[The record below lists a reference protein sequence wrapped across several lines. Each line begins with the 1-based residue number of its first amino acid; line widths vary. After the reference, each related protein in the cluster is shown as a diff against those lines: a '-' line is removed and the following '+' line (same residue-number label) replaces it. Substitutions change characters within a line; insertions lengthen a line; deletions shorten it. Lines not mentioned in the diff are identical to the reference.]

1 MKRLFTTLFL
11 LSVIAAYGTE
21 ERINNNWLFRIA
33 TEPTADYSAEK
44 LDCSDWQTVRLPHTP
59 RYEKYYP
66 IEQWQGICWYRHT
79 IEVDKVKGEQW
90 WLNIEGAM
98 SVADVW
104 VNGKH
109 CTHHLGGY
117 LPVVVDLTNY
127 LHKGKNSVAVRL
139 DNNNNPL
146 LGRPIKRLDFLWYG
160 GLYRNVSLIRKGE
173 VAITHPFI
181 DTTAAEGGVFV
192 SYDKVSE
199 KSADVNVNVSVE
211 NDGKKAK
218 NIVVVNRLLDGD
230 KVVAESRNE
239 QNLAGKSRATV
250 RSKIVVENPRLWSHL
265 SPARYTLQT
274 NIEVGG
280 KVVDSE
286 SQKIGIRSIE
296 IKDDILYINGKKAF
310 LRGVNRHQCHPY
322 IGYAL
327 SDNAQ
332 VRDAVR
338 IKESGFDFVRLSH
351 YPQSTAFLKACD
363 SLGIFVL
370 NCVFG
375 WQYFDKKEPK
385 FREFCYQQT
394 RDMVRRDR
402 NHPSILAWEASLN
415 ETKQPADFIAEMSRL
430 VHEEYPAPYCYS
442 AGWQR
447 GYDIYVESR
456 QFRIFNKTEKYGVP
470 LIVSE
475 YGDWEYFANDGG
487 LTQYVRGWRQKPEL
501 TSRQLREDGEKRMV
515 QQVKNLCEAH
525 TDNHRAV
532 KAMGDGY
539 WVMFD
544 YNRGGDPMIE
554 ASGVMS
560 HDRLPKYAYYYYRS
574 LRPEGEPMVYIASY
588 LDENSPAEKA
598 VISNCEEVRFFDG
611 NSEQWFAKAHFDTKA
626 TPMRTLMISDK
637 FPKGCK
643 SLTAVGYRNGKEVAR
658 HTVIAPEKPEKIA
671 IELGECGIKLGK
683 NDQIFVYVRLQDKN
697 GTTPNFTGGEVRLSV
712 EGDAIIE
719 GDKISPFRA
728 GVASF
733 MLRTGDKGGNIKIGA
748 EYDKLTDTV
757 QINF

>member
-1 MKRLFTTLFL
+1 ML
-11 LSVIAAYGTE
+11 LAAIANAE
-21 ERINNNWLFRIA
+21 EVRINHNWLFRIA
-33 TEPTADYSAEK
+33 ADATADYSAEK
-44 LDCSDWQTVRLPHTP
+44 LDCSEWQEVRLPHTP

-79 IEVDKVKGEQW
+79 VEVDKLGGNQW

-98 SVADVW
+98 NVADVW
-104 VNGKH
+104 VNGVH
-109 CTHHLGGY
+109 CTHHLGGF
-117 LPVVVDLTNY
+117 LPVAVDLTAH
-127 LHKGKNSVAVRL
+127 LHKGKNIVAVRL
-139 DNNNNPL
+139 DNNDSPIT
-146 LGRPIKRLDFLWYG
+146 GPRPVKRLDFFWYG
-160 GLYRNVSLIRKGE
+160 GMYRNVSLIRKGE

-181 DTTAAEGGVFV
+181 DTTPAEGGVFV

-199 KSADVNVNVSVE
+199 KSADVNVAVSVE
-211 NDGKKAK
+211 NDSKKSK
-218 NIVVVNRLLDGD
+218 NIVVVNRLLDGE
-230 KVVAESRNE
+230 KVVAENRAE
-239 QNLAGKSRATV
+239 QRLAGGSRTTV
-250 RSKIVVENPRLWSHL
+250 KSKIVVENPRLWSHL

-274 NIEVGG
+274 SIEVGG

-286 SQKIGIRSIE
+286 SRKIGIRSIE
-296 IKDDILYINGKKAF
+296 IKDDILYVNGKQTF

-322 IGYAL
+322 VGYAL

-332 VRDAVR
+332 MRDAVR
-338 IKESGFDFVRLSH
+338 IKEAGFDFVRLSH
-351 YPQSTAFLKACD
+351 YPQSPAFLEACD

-370 NCVFG
+370 NCVYG
-375 WQYFDKKEPK
+375 WQYFNHKEPK

-456 QFRIFNKTEKYGVP
+456 QFRLFNKTKEYGVP

-475 YGDWEYFANDGG
+475 YGDWEYYANDGG

-501 TSRQLREDGEKRMV
+501 SSRQLREHGEKRMV
-515 QQVKNLCEAH
+515 QMVTNLNTAH
-525 TDNHRAV
+525 IDNHTSV

-544 YNRGGDPMIE
+544 YNRGYTEEIE

-574 LRPEGEPMVYIASY
+574 LRPEGEPMVYIASN
-588 LDENSPAEKA
+588 LDQDSPAEKA
-598 VISNCEEVRFFDG
+598 IISNCEVVKLLSDGKEVA
-611 NSEQWFAKAHFDTKA
+611 ELHFDVKA
-626 TPMRTLMISDK
+626 TPMRTFQKVALPDCNNLI
-637 FPKGCK
+637 
-643 SLTAVGYRNGKEVAR
+643 AIGYRNGKEVAH
-658 HTVIAPEKPEKIA
+658 HTVLAPEKGEKIA
-671 IELGECGIKLGK
+671 VELSECGVKLGK

-719 GDKISPFRA
+719 GDSVSPFRA
-728 GVASF
+728 GIASF
-733 MLRTGDKGGNIKIGA
+733 IIRSGDKGGEIKVKAKYGT
-748 EYDKLTDTV
+748 LTDSA
-757 QINF
+757 QISF

>member
-11 LSVIAAYGTE
+11 LSAIVAYGRE
-21 ERINNNWLFRIA
+21 ERMNHNWLFRIA
-33 TEPTADYSAEK
+33 TDATADYSSEA

-66 IEQWQGICWYRHT
+66 VEQWQGICWYRHSV
-79 IEVDKVKGEQW
+79 EVDNLRGEQW

-98 SVADVW
+98 NVADVW
-104 VNGKH
+104 VNGVH
-109 CTHHLGGY
+109 CAHHLGGY
-117 LPVVVDLTNY
+117 LPLAVDLTRH
-127 LHKGKNSVAVRL
+127 LHKGNNSIAVRL
-139 DNNNNPL
+139 DNNDNPIT
-146 LGRPIKRLDFLWYG
+146 GPRPIKRLDFFWYG

-181 DTTAAEGGVFV
+181 DTTPAEGGVFV
-192 SYDKVSE
+192 TYDNVSE
-199 KSADVNVNVSVE
+199 SSADVNIGVSVE

-230 KVVAESRNE
+230 KVVAESRAE
-239 QNLAGKSRATV
+239 QKLNGKSRTTV
-250 RSKIVVENPRLWSHL
+250 RSTIKVENPRLWSHL
-265 SPARYTLQT
+265 SPSLYTLQT
-274 NIEVGG
+274 LVEVGG
-280 KVVDSE
+280 KVADSE
-286 SQKIGIRSIE
+286 SRKIGIRSIE
-296 IKDDILYINGKKAF
+296 IKDNELYINGEKSF

-338 IKESGFDFVRLSH
+338 IKEAGFDFVRLSH

-375 WQYFDKKEPK
+375 WQYFNHKEPK

-456 QFRIFNKTEKYGVP
+456 QFRIFNNVKEHDVP

-475 YGDWEYFANDGG
+475 YGDWEYYANDGG

-501 TSRQLREDGEKRMV
+501 SSRQLREHGERRMV
-515 QQVKNLCEAH
+515 QMVENLSTAH
-525 TDNHRAV
+525 TDNLTSV
-532 KAMGDGY
+532 KAMADGF

-544 YNRGGDPMIE
+544 YNRGYTDEIE

-560 HDRLPKYAYYYYRS
+560 LDRLPKYAYYYYRS

-588 LDENSPAEKA
+588 LDENSPVEKA
-598 VISNCEEVRFFDG
+598 IISNCEVVKLISEGKEVGKLQF
-611 NSEQWFAKAHFDTKA
+611 NPYAKPLHTFQKVALPD
-626 TPMRTLMISDK
+626 
-637 FPKGCK
+637 CNN
-643 SLTAVGYRNGKEVAR
+643 LTAIGFRNGKEVAR
-658 HTVIAPEKPEKIA
+658 HTVLAPEALTKIA
-671 IELGECGIKLGK
+671 IECSECGVKLGK

-697 GTTPNFTGGEVRLSV
+697 GTTPNFTGGEVQLSIEGDATV
-712 EGDAIIE
+712 EGDNV
-719 GDKISPFRA
+719 SPFRA

-733 MLRTGDKGGNIKIGA
+733 IIRSGDKGGEIKLKAKYGA
-748 EYDKLTDTV
+748 MTDTA
-757 QINF
+757 QLSF

>member
-1 MKRLFTTLFL
+1 MKKILTTLFL
-11 LSVIAAYGTE
+11 LSTIIAYGAE
-21 ERINNNWLFRIA
+21 KQMNHNWLFRMA
-33 TEPTADYSAEK
+33 NEPTADYSAEK

-79 IEVDKVKGEQW
+79 IEVDKVRGEQW

-98 SVADVW
+98 NVADVW
-104 VNGKH
+104 VNGVH

-117 LPVVVDLTNY
+117 LPVAVDLTKH
-127 LHKGKNSVAVRL
+127 LHKGKNVVAIRL
-139 DNNNNPL
+139 DNNDNPIT
-146 LGRPIKRLDFLWYG
+146 GPRPIKRLDFFWYG

-181 DTTAAEGGVFV
+181 DTTPAEGGVFV

-199 KSADVNVNVSVE
+199 KSADVNVAVSVE
-211 NDGKKAK
+211 NDGKKAN
-218 NIVVVNRLLDGD
+218 NIVVVNRLLDGK

-239 QNLAGKSRATV
+239 QKLAGKSRTTV
-250 RSKIVVENPRLWSHL
+250 KAKIVVKKPRLWSHL
-265 SPARYTLQT
+265 SPALYTLQT
-274 NIEVGG
+274 AIEVGG
-280 KVVDSE
+280 KIVDEE
-286 SQKIGIRSIE
+286 SRKIGIRSIE
-296 IKDDILYINGKKAF
+296 IKNNELYINGKKSF

-338 IKESGFDFVRLSH
+338 IKEAGFDFVRLSH

-370 NCVFG
+370 NCVYG
-375 WQYFDKKEPK
+375 WQFFNKKEPK

-456 QFRIFNKTEKYGVP
+456 QFRIFNKTKSDDVP

-475 YGDWEYFANDGG
+475 YGDWEYYANDGG

-515 QQVKNLCEAH
+515 QMVENLSTAH
-525 TDNHRAV
+525 TDNHRSV
-532 KAMGDGY
+532 NAMADGY

-544 YNRGGDPMIE
+544 YNRGYTAEIE

-574 LRPEGEPMVYIASY
+574 LRPEGKPMVYIASY
-588 LDENSPAEKA
+588 LDENSPVEKA
-598 VISNCEEVRFFDG
+598 IISNCEVVKLLSDGKEVA
-611 NSEQWFAKAHFDTKA
+611 ELKFDTCAKPLHTFQKVA
-626 TPMRTLMISDK
+626 MPN
-637 FPKGCK
+637 CNN
-643 SLTAVGYRNGKEVAR
+643 LTAIGFHNGKEVAR
-658 HTVIAPEKPEKIA
+658 HTVFAPEALIKIA
-671 IELGECGIKLGK
+671 IELSECGVKLGK
-683 NDQIFVYVRLQDKN
+683 NDQIFIYVRLQDKN
-697 GTTPNFTGGEVRLSV
+697 GTVPNFTGGEVRLSV

-719 GDKISPFRA
+719 GDNISPFRA

-733 MLRTGDKGGNIKIGA
+733 IIRSGDKGGEIKLKA
-748 EYDKLTDTV
+748 EYGTMSDSA

>member
-1 MKRLFTTLFL
+1 MKRILTALFL
-11 LSVIAAYGTE
+11 LSSFVVNAE
-21 ERINNNWLFRIA
+21 ERINNDWLFHIA
-33 TEPTADYSAEK
+33 SDATADYSAEK
-44 LDCSDWQTVRLPHTP
+44 LDCTKWQEVRLPHTP
-59 RYEKYYP
+59 RYEKFYKG
-66 IEQWQGICWYRHT
+66 EQWQGICWYRRT
-79 IEVDKVKGEQW
+79 VEVDKVRGEQL

-98 SVADVW
+98 NVADVW
-104 VNGKH
+104 VNGVH
-109 CTHHLGGY
+109 CAHHLGGY
-117 LPVVVDLTNY
+117 LPVAVDLTPH
-127 LHKGKNSVAVRL
+127 LHKGKNAIAIRL
-139 DNNNNPL
+139 DNNDNPVT
-146 LGRPIKRLDFLWYG
+146 GPRPIKRLDFLWYG

-181 DTTAAEGGVFV
+181 DTTPAEGGVFV

-199 KSADVNVNVSVE
+199 KSANVNVAVSVE

-218 NIVVVNRLLDGD
+218 NIVVVNRLIEGE
-230 KVVAESRNE
+230 KVVAESRAE
-239 QNLAGKSRATV
+239 QKLAGKSRTTV
-250 RSKIVVENPRLWSHL
+250 KSTIKVENPRLWSHL
-265 SPARYTLQT
+265 SPARYTLKT
-274 NIEVGG
+274 SVEVGG
-280 KVVDSE
+280 KVVDEE
-286 SQKIGIRSIE
+286 SRKIGIRSIE
-296 IKDDILYINGKKAF
+296 IKDNELYVNGKKSF

-338 IKESGFDFVRLSH
+338 IKEAGFDFVRLSH
-351 YPQSTAFLKACD
+351 YPQSPAFLEACD

-375 WQYFDKKEPK
+375 WQYFNKKDPK

-402 NHPSILAWEASLN
+402 NHPSILAWESSLN

-447 GYDIYVESR
+447 GWDIYVESR
-456 QFRIFNKTEKYGVP
+456 QFRIFNNVKEHNVP

-475 YGDWEYFANDGG
+475 YGDWEYYANDGG
-487 LTQYVRGWRQKPEL
+487 LTQYIRNWRQKPEL
-501 TSRQLREDGEKRMV
+501 TSRQLREHGEKRMV
-515 QQVKNLCEAH
+515 QMVENLSTAH
-525 TDNHRAV
+525 IDNLTSV
-532 KAMGDGY
+532 KAMADGF

-544 YNRGGDPMIE
+544 YNRGYTDETE

-560 HDRLPKYAYYYYRS
+560 LDRLPKYAYYYYRS

-598 VISNCEEVRFFDG
+598 IISNCELVKLLSDGKVVGELKFDI
-611 NSEQWFAKAHFDTKA
+611 KA
-626 TPMRTLMISDK
+626 TPMRTFQKVLL
-637 FPKGCK
+637 PECNN
-643 SLTAVGYRNGKEVAR
+643 LTAVGYRNGQEVAR
-658 HTVIAPEKPEKIA
+658 HTVSSPEALTKLA
-671 IELGECGIKLGK
+671 IELSECGVKLGK

-719 GDKISPFRA
+719 GERVSPFRA

-733 MLRTGDKGGNIKIGA
+733 IVRSGIKGGEIKVKA
-748 EYDKLTDTV
+748 EYGTMTNSAR
-757 QINF
+757 ISF

>member
-1 MKRLFTTLFL
+1 MKRILTALFL
-11 LSVIAAYGTE
+11 LSSFVVNAE
-21 ERINNNWLFRIA
+21 ERINNDWLFHIA
-33 TEPTADYSAEK
+33 SDATADYSAEK
-44 LDCSDWQTVRLPHTP
+44 LDCTKWQEVRLPHTP
-59 RYEKYYP
+59 RYEKFYKG
-66 IEQWQGICWYRHT
+66 EQWQGICWYRRT
-79 IEVDKVKGEQW
+79 VEVDKVRGEQL

-98 SVADVW
+98 NVADVW
-104 VNGKH
+104 VNGVH
-109 CTHHLGGY
+109 CAHHLGGY
-117 LPVVVDLTNY
+117 LPVAVDLTPH
-127 LHKGKNSVAVRL
+127 LHKGKNAIAIRL
-139 DNNNNPL
+139 DNNDNPVT
-146 LGRPIKRLDFLWYG
+146 GPRPIKRLDFLWYG

-181 DTTAAEGGVFV
+181 DTTPAEGGVFV

-199 KSADVNVNVSVE
+199 KSADVNVAVSVE
-211 NDGKKAK
+211 NDGKRAK
-218 NIVVVNRLLDGD
+218 NIVVVNRLVEGE
-230 KVVAESRNE
+230 KVVAESRAE
-239 QNLAGKSRATV
+239 QKLAGKSRTTV
-250 RSKIVVENPRLWSHL
+250 KSTIKVENPRLWSHL
-265 SPARYTLQT
+265 SPARYTLKT
-274 NIEVGG
+274 SVEVGG
-280 KVVDSE
+280 KVVDEE
-286 SQKIGIRSIE
+286 SRKIGIRSIE
-296 IKDDILYINGKKAF
+296 IKDNELYVNGKKRF

-338 IKESGFDFVRLSH
+338 IKEAGFDFVRLSH
-351 YPQSTAFLKACD
+351 YPQSPAFLEACD

-375 WQYFDKKEPK
+375 WQYFNKKDPK

-402 NHPSILAWEASLN
+402 NHPSILAWESSLN

-447 GYDIYVESR
+447 GWDIYVESR
-456 QFRIFNKTEKYGVP
+456 QFRIFNNVKEHNVP

-475 YGDWEYFANDGG
+475 YGDWEYYANDGG
-487 LTQYVRGWRQKPEL
+487 LTQYIRNWRQKPEL
-501 TSRQLREDGEKRMV
+501 TSRQLREHGEKRMV
-515 QQVKNLCEAH
+515 QMVENLSTAH
-525 TDNHRAV
+525 IDNLTSV
-532 KAMGDGY
+532 KAMADGF

-544 YNRGGDPMIE
+544 YNRGYTDETE

-560 HDRLPKYAYYYYRS
+560 LDRLPKYAYYYYRS

-598 VISNCEEVRFFDG
+598 IISNCELVKLLSDGKVVGELKFDI
-611 NSEQWFAKAHFDTKA
+611 KA
-626 TPMRTLMISDK
+626 TPMRTFQKVLLPD
-637 FPKGCK
+637 CNN
-643 SLTAVGYRNGKEVAR
+643 LTAVGYRNGQEVAR
-658 HTVIAPEKPEKIA
+658 HTVSSPEALTKLA
-671 IELGECGIKLGK
+671 IELSECGVKLGK

-719 GDKISPFRA
+719 GERVSPFRA

-733 MLRTGDKGGNIKIGA
+733 IVRSGIKGGEIKVKA
-748 EYDKLTDTV
+748 EYGTMTDSA
-757 QINF
+757 QISF

>member
-1 MKRLFTTLFL
+1 MKRILTSLLL
-11 LSVIAAYGTE
+11 LSSLVLHAE
-21 ERINNNWLFRIA
+21 ERMNHDWLFRIA
-33 TEPTADYSAEK
+33 TDATADYSAER
-44 LDCSDWQTVRLPHTP
+44 LDCTDWQRVRLPHTP

-79 IEVDKVKGEQW
+79 VEVERLRGEQW

-98 SVADVW
+98 NVADVW
-104 VNGKH
+104 VNGVH

-117 LPVVVDLTNY
+117 LPVAVDLTKH
-127 LHKGKNSVAVRL
+127 LHKGKNTIAIRL
-139 DNNNNPL
+139 DNNDNPTT
-146 LGRPIKRLDFLWYG
+146 GPRPIKKLDFMFYG

-181 DTTAAEGGVFV
+181 DTTPAEGGVFV

-199 KSADVNVNVSVE
+199 RSADVNVAVSVE

-218 NIVVVNRLLDGD
+218 NIVVVNRLLDGER
-230 KVVAESRNE
+230 VVAESHNE
-239 QNLAGKSRATV
+239 QNVGGRSRTTV
-250 RSKIVVENPRLWSHL
+250 KANMVIKNPRLWSHL

-274 NIEVGG
+274 VVEVDG
-280 KVVDSE
+280 KVVDEE
-286 SQKIGIRSIE
+286 SRKIGIRSIE
-296 IKDDILYINGKKAF
+296 IKDNELYVNGKKTF

-322 IGYAL
+322 VGYAVC
-327 SDNAQ
+327 DNAQ

-338 IKESGFDFVRLSH
+338 IKEAGFDFVRLSH
-351 YPQSTAFLKACD
+351 YPQSTAFLEACD

-375 WQYFDKKEPK
+375 WQYFNKKEPA

-456 QFRIFNKTEKYGVP
+456 QFRIFNHIKDHDVP

-475 YGDWEYFANDGG
+475 YGDWEYYANDGG

-501 TSRQLREDGEKRMV
+501 TSRQLREDGERRMV
-515 QQVKNLCEAH
+515 QMVENLNTAH
-525 TDNHRAV
+525 IDNLTSV
-532 KAMGDGY
+532 KAMADGF

-544 YNRGGDPMIE
+544 YNRGYTAEIE

-560 HDRLPKYAYYYYRS
+560 LDRLPKYAYYYYRS
-574 LRPEGEPMVYIASY
+574 LRTEGEPMVYIASY
-588 LDENSPAEKA
+588 LDKNSPAEKA
-598 VISNCEEVRFFDG
+598 IISNCEVVKLISDGEVVG
-611 NSEQWFAKAHFDTKA
+611 ELNFDTKA
-626 TPMRTLMISDK
+626 TPMRTFRRVAL
-637 FPKGCK
+637 PNCNN
-643 SLTAVGYRNGKEVAR
+643 LTAIGYRNGKEVAR
-658 HTVIAPEKPEKIA
+658 HTVLAPEKAENIA
-671 IELGECGIKLGK
+671 VEVSDCGVALGK
-683 NDQIFVYVRLQDKN
+683 NDQAFVYVYLKDKN
-697 GTTPNFTGGEVRLSV
+697 NTTPDFTGGEVRLSV
-712 EGDAIIE
+712 EGDAIVE
-719 GDKISPFRA
+719 GSSVSPFRA

-733 MLRTGDKGGNIKIGA
+733 VVRTGDKGGNIKVRA
-748 EYDKLTDTV
+748 EYGAMTDSA
-757 QINF
+757 QITF

>member
-1 MKRLFTTLFL
+1 MKLILTILFL
-11 LSVIAAYGTE
+11 LSSLVLRAE
-21 ERINNNWLFRIA
+21 ERMSNDWLFRIA
-33 TEPTADYSAEK
+33 NDATADYSAEK
-44 LDCSDWQTVRLPHTP
+44 LDCGDWQKVRLPHTP
-59 RYEKYYP
+59 RYEKFYSC
-66 IEQWQGICWYRHT
+66 EQWQGICWYRHD
-79 IEVDKVKGEQW
+79 IDVQKLRGEQF

-98 SVADVW
+98 NVADVW
-104 VNGKH
+104 VNGEH
-109 CTHHLGGY
+109 CAHHLGGY
-117 LPVVVDLTNY
+117 LPMAVDLTEH
-127 LHKGKNSVAVRL
+127 LHKGKNTIAVRL
-139 DNNNNPL
+139 DNNDNPIT
-146 LGRPIKRLDFLWYG
+146 GPRPLKKLDFLYYG

-173 VAITHPFI
+173 VAITHPCI
-181 DTTAAEGGVFV
+181 DTTPAEGGVFV
-192 SYDKVSE
+192 SYEGVCK
-199 KSADVNVNVSVE
+199 KSAQVNIGVSVE
-211 NDGKKAK
+211 NDSKKAK
-218 NIVVVNRLLDGD
+218 SIVVVNRLLDGEN
-230 KVVAESRNE
+230 VVAESRNE
-239 QNLAGKSRATV
+239 QKLAGKSRTTV
-250 RSKIVVENPRLWSHL
+250 KAKIVVKNPRLWSHL
-265 SPARYTLQT
+265 SPALYTLQT
-274 NIEVGG
+274 AIEVDG
-280 KVVDSE
+280 KEVDME
-286 SQKIGIRSIE
+286 SRKIGIRSIE
-296 IKDDILYINGKKAF
+296 IKDNELYVNGEKTF

-322 IGYAL
+322 IGYAV

-338 IKESGFDFVRLSH
+338 IKEAGFDFVRLSH

-375 WQYFDKKEPK
+375 WQYFNKKEPK

-394 RDMVRRDR
+394 REMVRRDR

-456 QFRIFNKTEKYGVP
+456 QFRIFNNVKDHDVP

-475 YGDWEYFANDGG
+475 YGDWEYYANDGG

-515 QQVKNLCEAH
+515 QMVENVNTAHIDNLSS
-525 TDNHRAV
+525 V
-532 KAMGDGY
+532 KAMGDGF

-544 YNRGGDPMIE
+544 YNRGYTAEIE

-574 LRPEGEPMVYIASY
+574 LRPEGKPMVYIASY
-588 LDENSPAEKA
+588 LDENSPVEKA
-598 VISNCEEVRFFDG
+598 IISNCEVVKLLSNGKEVATL
-611 NSEQWFAKAHFDTKA
+611 NFDTKA
-626 TPMRTLMISDK
+626 TPMRTFQKVAL
-637 FPKGCK
+637 PNCNN
-643 SLTAVGYRNGKEVAR
+643 LTAVGYRNGKEVAR
-658 HTVIAPEKPEKIA
+658 HTVLAPEKAEKIDV
-671 IELGECGIKLGK
+671 ELSECGVKLGK

-712 EGDAIIE
+712 EGDAVIE
-719 GDKISPFRA
+719 GEKVSPFRA

-733 MLRTGDKGGNIKIGA
+733 ILRTGDKGGDIKVKA
-748 EYDKLTDTV
+748 EYGAMTDSA
-757 QINF
+757 QIIF

>member
-1 MKRLFTTLFL
+1 MKRILTALFL
-11 LSVIAAYGTE
+11 LSSFVVNAE
-21 ERINNNWLFRIA
+21 ERINNDWLFHIA
-33 TEPTADYSAEK
+33 SDATADYSAEK
-44 LDCSDWQTVRLPHTP
+44 LDCTKWQEVRLPHTP
-59 RYEKYYP
+59 RYEKFYKG
-66 IEQWQGICWYRHT
+66 EQWQGICWYRRT
-79 IEVDKVKGEQW
+79 VEVDKVRGEQL

-98 SVADVW
+98 NVADVW
-104 VNGKH
+104 VNGVH
-109 CTHHLGGY
+109 CAHHLGGY
-117 LPVVVDLTNY
+117 LPVAVDLTPH
-127 LHKGKNSVAVRL
+127 LHKGKNAIAIRL
-139 DNNNNPL
+139 DNNDNPVT
-146 LGRPIKRLDFLWYG
+146 GPRPIKRLDFLWYG

-181 DTTAAEGGVFV
+181 DTTPAEGGVFV

-199 KSADVNVNVSVE
+199 KSANVNVAVSVE

-218 NIVVVNRLLDGD
+218 NIVVVNRLIEGE
-230 KVVAESRNE
+230 KVVAESRAE
-239 QNLAGKSRATV
+239 QKLAGKSRTTV
-250 RSKIVVENPRLWSHL
+250 KSTIKVENPRLWSHL
-265 SPARYTLQT
+265 SPARYTLKT
-274 NIEVGG
+274 SVEVGG
-280 KVVDSE
+280 KVVDEE
-286 SQKIGIRSIE
+286 SRKIGIRSIE
-296 IKDDILYINGKKAF
+296 IKDNELYVNGKKSF

-338 IKESGFDFVRLSH
+338 IKEAGFDFVRLSH
-351 YPQSTAFLKACD
+351 YPQSPAFLEACD

-375 WQYFDKKEPK
+375 WQYFNKKDPK

-402 NHPSILAWEASLN
+402 NHPSILAWESSLN

-447 GYDIYVESR
+447 GWDIYVESR
-456 QFRIFNKTEKYGVP
+456 QFRIFNNVKEHNVP

-475 YGDWEYFANDGG
+475 YGDWEYYANDGG
-487 LTQYVRGWRQKPEL
+487 LTQYIRNWRQKPEL
-501 TSRQLREDGEKRMV
+501 TSRQLREHGEKRMV
-515 QQVKNLCEAH
+515 QMVENLSTAH
-525 TDNHRAV
+525 IDNLTSV
-532 KAMGDGY
+532 KAMADGF

-544 YNRGGDPMIE
+544 YNRGYTDETE

-560 HDRLPKYAYYYYRS
+560 LDRLPKYAYYYYRS

-598 VISNCEEVRFFDG
+598 IISNCELVKLLSDGKVVGELKFDI
-611 NSEQWFAKAHFDTKA
+611 KA
-626 TPMRTLMISDK
+626 TPMRTFQKVLL
-637 FPKGCK
+637 PECNN
-643 SLTAVGYRNGKEVAR
+643 LTAVGYRNGQEVAR
-658 HTVIAPEKPEKIA
+658 HTGSSPEALTKLA
-671 IELGECGIKLGK
+671 IELSECGVKLGK

-719 GDKISPFRA
+719 GERVSPFRA

-733 MLRTGDKGGNIKIGA
+733 IVRSGIKGGEIKVKA
-748 EYDKLTDTV
+748 EYGTMTNSAR
-757 QINF
+757 ISF